1 LVEKE
6 LVERQFLDRQRP
18 SFFHCIEVRGDID
31 DDVESNLQH
40 QENVHRGRLRVGI
53 HDGHRTPSAILPS
66 TAGGL
71 GMSSTESGGIN
82 QLST

>member
-53 HDGHRTPSAILPS
+53 HDGH
-66 TAGGL
+66 
-71 GMSSTESGGIN
+71 
-82 QLST
+82 